1 MKEAHFP
8 LKKYL
13 ICIKI
18 IVLKMMTPLIDYT
31 ISSYDYNHYN
41 RIDINLPSPPSR
53 RVSMIVTSLTTKC
66 SIVVIENDD
75 YIQINGKK
83 YVFNNM
89 YTDLNSE
96 TFCMLLNSLIKNSN
110 VTASVDETGRILF
123 ESDTFFT
130 INNASYNIIQLCG
143 IYNEILPLNSE
154 YTGGTFSILAQS
166 VGNYLSTP
174 VLYLVSNVGKSSFRN
189 LHENISI
196 SRIIL
201 RINNSFSANY
211 PIIVTNADFEV
222 DIPSCDLGNV
232 QLTLVDSNMREV
244 HLLNPIYITI
254 SVKIIEEDE
263 E

>member
-1 MKEAHFP
+1 M
-8 LKKYL
+8 Y
-13 ICIKI
+13 KI

-96 TFCMLLNSLIKNSN
+96 TFCMLLNRLIKNSN

-143 IYNEILPLNSE
+143 FYNEVLPLNSE

-254 SVKIIEEDE
+254 SVKIIEEE
-263 E
+263 NEL

>member
-1 MKEAHFP
+1 
-8 LKKYL
+8 
-13 ICIKI
+13 
-18 IVLKMMTPLIDYT
+18 MMTPLIDYT

-41 RIDINLPSPPSR
+41 RIDINLPYPPSR
-53 RVSMIVTSLTTKC
+53 KVLMIVTSLTTKC
-66 SIVVIENDD
+66 SIVVIEKDD

-96 TFCMLLNSLIKNSN
+96 TFCMLLNALIKNSN

-143 IYNEILPLNSE
+143 FYNEVLPLNSE

-222 DIPSCDLGNV
+222 DIASCDLCNI
-232 QLTLVDSNMREV
+232 QLTLVDANMHEI

-254 SVKIIEEDE
+254 AVKIIEEE
-263 E
+263 NEL

>member
-1 MKEAHFP
+1 
-8 LKKYL
+8 
-13 ICIKI
+13 
-18 IVLKMMTPLIDYT
+18 MMTPLIDYT

-96 TFCMLLNSLIKNSN
+96 TFCMLLNALIKNSN

-143 IYNEILPLNSE
+143 FYNEILPLNSSYE
-154 YTGGTFSILAQS
+154 VSNYSLLAHS

-254 SVKIIEEDE
+254 SVKIIEEE
-263 E
+263 NEL

>member
-1 MKEAHFP
+1 
-8 LKKYL
+8 
-13 ICIKI
+13 
-18 IVLKMMTPLIDYT
+18 MMTPLIDYT

-123 ESDTFFT
+123 ESDIFFT

-143 IYNEILPLNSE
+143 FYNEILPLNSSYE
-154 YTGGTFSILAQS
+154 VSNYNLLAQS
-166 VGNYLSTP
+166 VGKYLSTP
-174 VLYLVSNVGKSSFRN
+174 VLYLVSYVGKSSFRN

-254 SVKIIEEDE
+254 SVKIIEEE
-263 E
+263 NEL

>member
-1 MKEAHFP
+1 
-8 LKKYL
+8 
-13 ICIKI
+13 
-18 IVLKMMTPLIDYT
+18 MMTPLIDYT

-154 YTGGTFSILAQS
+154 YADSNFSILAQS

-222 DIPSCDLGNV
+222 DIASCDLCNI
-232 QLTLVDSNMREV
+232 QLTLVDANMHEI

-254 SVKIIEEDE
+254 AVKIIKEEE
-263 E
+263 

>member
-1 MKEAHFP
+1 
-8 LKKYL
+8 
-13 ICIKI
+13 
-18 IVLKMMTPLIDYT
+18 MMTPLIDYT

-66 SIVVIENDD
+66 SIVVIEKDD

-96 TFCMLLNSLIKNSN
+96 TFCMLLNALIKNSN

>member
-1 MKEAHFP
+1 
-8 LKKYL
+8 
-13 ICIKI
+13 
-18 IVLKMMTPLIDYT
+18 MMTPLIDYT

-41 RIDINLPSPPSR
+41 RIDINLPYPPSR
-53 RVSMIVTSLTTKC
+53 KVLMIVTSLTTKC
-66 SIVVIENDD
+66 SIVVIEKDD

-96 TFCMLLNSLIKNSN
+96 TFCMLLNALIKNSN

-154 YTGGTFSILAQS
+154 YKGELSSTGQNYCLLAQS

-254 SVKIIEEDE
+254 SVKIIEEDNE
-263 E
+263 

>member
-1 MKEAHFP
+1 
-8 LKKYL
+8 
-13 ICIKI
+13 
-18 IVLKMMTPLIDYT
+18 MMTPLIDYT

-41 RIDINLPSPPSR
+41 RIDINLPYPPSR
-53 RVSMIVTSLTTKC
+53 KVLMIVTSLTTKC
-66 SIVVIENDD
+66 SIVVIEKDD

-96 TFCMLLNSLIKNSN
+96 TFCMLLNALIKNSN

-143 IYNEILPLNSE
+143 FYNEILPLNSSYEGGTPFKVSECE
-154 YTGGTFSILAQS
+154 YASGTFSILAQS

-254 SVKIIEEDE
+254 SVKIIEEE
-263 E
+263 NEL

>member
-1 MKEAHFP
+1 
-8 LKKYL
+8 
-13 ICIKI
+13 
-18 IVLKMMTPLIDYT
+18 MMTPLIDYT

-41 RIDINLPSPPSR
+41 RIDINLPYPPSR
-53 RVSMIVTSLTTKC
+53 KVLMIVTSLTTKC
-66 SIVVIENDD
+66 SIVVIEKDD

-96 TFCMLLNSLIKNSN
+96 TFCMLLNALIKNSN

-143 IYNEILPLNSE
+143 FYNEILPLISE

-222 DIPSCDLGNV
+222 DIASCDLCNI
-232 QLTLVDSNMREV
+232 QLTLVDANMHEI

-254 SVKIIEEDE
+254 AVKIIKEEE
-263 E
+263 

>member
-1 MKEAHFP
+1 
-8 LKKYL
+8 
-13 ICIKI
+13 
-18 IVLKMMTPLIDYT
+18 MMTPLIDYT

>member
-1 MKEAHFP
+1 
-8 LKKYL
+8 
-13 ICIKI
+13 
-18 IVLKMMTPLIDYT
+18 MMTPLIDYT

-66 SIVVIENDD
+66 SIVVIEKDD

-96 TFCMLLNSLIKNSN
+96 TFCMLLNALIKNSN

-154 YTGGTFSILAQS
+154 YADSNFSILAQS

-222 DIPSCDLGNV
+222 DIASCDLCNI
-232 QLTLVDSNMREV
+232 QLTLVDANMHEI

-254 SVKIIEEDE
+254 AVKIIKEEE
-263 E
+263 

>member
-1 MKEAHFP
+1 
-8 LKKYL
+8 
-13 ICIKI
+13 
-18 IVLKMMTPLIDYT
+18 MMTPLIDYT

-143 IYNEILPLNSE
+143 FYNEVLPLNSE
-154 YTGGTFSILAQS
+154 YTGGTFSIFAQS

-254 SVKIIEEDE
+254 SVKIIEEE
-263 E
+263 NEL

>member
-1 MKEAHFP
+1 
-8 LKKYL
+8 
-13 ICIKI
+13 
-18 IVLKMMTPLIDYT
+18 MMTPLIDYT

-66 SIVVIENDD
+66 SIVVIEKDD

-96 TFCMLLNSLIKNSN
+96 TFCMLLNALIKNSN

-143 IYNEILPLNSE
+143 FYNEVLPLNSE

-189 LHENISI
+189 LYENLNI
-196 SRIIL
+196 SRIVL

-254 SVKIIEEDE
+254 SVKIIEEE
-263 E
+263 NE

>member
-1 MKEAHFP
+1 
-8 LKKYL
+8 
-13 ICIKI
+13 
-18 IVLKMMTPLIDYT
+18 MMTPLIDYT

-41 RIDINLPSPPSR
+41 RIDINLPYPPSR
-53 RVSMIVTSLTTKC
+53 KVLMIVTSLTTKC
-66 SIVVIENDD
+66 SIVVIEKDD

-89 YTDLNSE
+89 YTDLNA
-96 TFCMLLNSLIKNSN
+96 LIKNSN

-154 YTGGTFSILAQS
+154 YGDSNFSILAQS

-189 LHENISI
+189 LYENLNI
-196 SRIIL
+196 SRIVL

-254 SVKIIEEDE
+254 SVKIIEEE
-263 E
+263 NEL

>member
-1 MKEAHFP
+1 
-8 LKKYL
+8 
-13 ICIKI
+13 
-18 IVLKMMTPLIDYT
+18 MMTPLIDYT

-96 TFCMLLNSLIKNSN
+96 TFCMLLNVLIKNSN

-254 SVKIIEEDE
+254 SVKIIEEE
-263 E
+263 NEL

>member
-1 MKEAHFP
+1 
-8 LKKYL
+8 
-13 ICIKI
+13 
-18 IVLKMMTPLIDYT
+18 MMTPLIDYT

-41 RIDINLPSPPSR
+41 RIDINLPYPPSR
-53 RVSMIVTSLTTKC
+53 KVLMIVTSLTTKC
-66 SIVVIENDD
+66 SIVVIEKDD

-96 TFCMLLNSLIKNSN
+96 TFCMLLNALIKNSN

-154 YTGGTFSILAQS
+154 YERGTFSILAQS

-254 SVKIIEEDE
+254 SVKIIEEE
-263 E
+263 NEL

>member
-1 MKEAHFP
+1 
-8 LKKYL
+8 
-13 ICIKI
+13 
-18 IVLKMMTPLIDYT
+18 MMTPLIDYT

-143 IYNEILPLNSE
+143 IYNEILPINSE

-254 SVKIIEEDE
+254 SVKIIEEE
-263 E
+263 NEL

>member
-1 MKEAHFP
+1 
-8 LKKYL
+8 
-13 ICIKI
+13 
-18 IVLKMMTPLIDYT
+18 MMTPLIDYT

-154 YTGGTFSILAQS
+154 YAGGTFSILAQS

-254 SVKIIEEDE
+254 SVKIIEEE
-263 E
+263 NEL

>member
-1 MKEAHFP
+1 
-8 LKKYL
+8 
-13 ICIKI
+13 
-18 IVLKMMTPLIDYT
+18 MMTPLIDYT

-189 LHENISI
+189 LYENLNI
-196 SRIIL
+196 SRIVL

-254 SVKIIEEDE
+254 SVKIIEEE
-263 E
+263 NEL

>member
-1 MKEAHFP
+1 
-8 LKKYL
+8 
-13 ICIKI
+13 
-18 IVLKMMTPLIDYT
+18 MMTPLIDYT

-143 IYNEILPLNSE
+143 FYNEILPLNSSYE
-154 YTGGTFSILAQS
+154 VSNYSLLAHS

-254 SVKIIEEDE
+254 SVKIIEEE
-263 E
+263 NEL

>member
-1 MKEAHFP
+1 
-8 LKKYL
+8 
-13 ICIKI
+13 
-18 IVLKMMTPLIDYT
+18 MMTPLIDYT

-66 SIVVIENDD
+66 SIVVIEKDD

-96 TFCMLLNSLIKNSN
+96 TFCMLLNALIKNSN

-254 SVKIIEEDE
+254 SVKIIEEE
-263 E
+263 NEL

>member
-1 MKEAHFP
+1 
-8 LKKYL
+8 
-13 ICIKI
+13 
-18 IVLKMMTPLIDYT
+18 MMTPLIDYT

-154 YTGGTFSILAQS
+154 YACSNFSILAQS

-232 QLTLVDSNMREV
+232 QLTLVDSNMREI

-254 SVKIIEEDE
+254 SVKIIEEE
-263 E
+263 NEL

>member
-1 MKEAHFP
+1 
-8 LKKYL
+8 
-13 ICIKI
+13 
-18 IVLKMMTPLIDYT
+18 MMTPLIDYT

-123 ESDTFFT
+123 ESDIFFT

-254 SVKIIEEDE
+254 SVKIIEEE
-263 E
+263 NEL

>member
-1 MKEAHFP
+1 
-8 LKKYL
+8 
-13 ICIKI
+13 
-18 IVLKMMTPLIDYT
+18 MMTPLIDYT

-263 E
+263 EL

>member
-1 MKEAHFP
+1 M
-8 LKKYL
+8 Y
-13 ICIKI
+13 KI

-143 IYNEILPLNSE
+143 FYNEVLPLNSE

-189 LHENISI
+189 LYENLNI
-196 SRIIL
+196 SRIVL

-254 SVKIIEEDE
+254 SVKIIEEE
-263 E
+263 NEL

>member
-1 MKEAHFP
+1 
-8 LKKYL
+8 
-13 ICIKI
+13 
-18 IVLKMMTPLIDYT
+18 MMTPLIDYT

-143 IYNEILPLNSE
+143 FYNEVLPLNSE

-254 SVKIIEEDE
+254 SVKIIEEE
-263 E
+263 NEL

>member
-1 MKEAHFP
+1 
-8 LKKYL
+8 
-13 ICIKI
+13 
-18 IVLKMMTPLIDYT
+18 MMTPLIDYT

-41 RIDINLPSPPSR
+41 RIDINLPSPTSR

-143 IYNEILPLNSE
+143 FYNEVLPLNSE

-254 SVKIIEEDE
+254 SVKIIEEE
-263 E
+263 NEL

>member
-1 MKEAHFP
+1 
-8 LKKYL
+8 
-13 ICIKI
+13 
-18 IVLKMMTPLIDYT
+18 MMTPLIDYT

-66 SIVVIENDD
+66 SIVVIEKDD

-254 SVKIIEEDE
+254 SVKIIEEE
-263 E
+263 NEL